1 MFIKCECYEHV
12 VQRELINPKIHMV
25 FTTQEWNDITKKN
38 LQKFIHD
45 KELKMSGMNWT
56 LFFFFK
62 SNYHKRTEHH
72 TSFKEMTTKE
82 HDKNLLWQFNKNN
95 NETI

>member
-25 FTTQEWNDITKKN
+25 FTTREWNDITKKN

-45 KELKMSGMNWT
+45 KELKMNGMNWT
-56 LFFFFK
+56 LIFFK
-62 SNYHKRTEHH
+62 IKLPQ
-72 TSFKEMTTKE
+72 
-82 HDKNLLWQFNKNN
+82 KNQAPYFIQKNDL
-95 NETI
+95 